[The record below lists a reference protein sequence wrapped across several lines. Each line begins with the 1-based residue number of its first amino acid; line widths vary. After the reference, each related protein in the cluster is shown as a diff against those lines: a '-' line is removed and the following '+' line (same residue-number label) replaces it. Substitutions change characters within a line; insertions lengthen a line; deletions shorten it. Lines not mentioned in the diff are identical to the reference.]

1 MTTTTPT
8 GYCTYYLS
16 PIKVLTVFLP
26 SPQIFVIHSIH
37 QKETGT
43 ERDTRQNRLGMN
55 SQSMCNLA
63 FLMIA

>member
-1 MTTTTPT
+1 MTTTIPT

-16 PIKVLTVFLP
+16 PIKVLTVFLFP
-26 SPQIFVIHSIH
+26 PQTFIIHFIH

>member
-1 MTTTTPT
+1 MTKTTPT

-26 SPQIFVIHSIH
+26 PPQTFVIHFIH